1 MSVNALPDAALGDS
15 DAAENRGRG
24 RSRRRAQR
32 DTELHL
38 LRLIPGD
45 TAMHRLW
52 AGTKL
57 VGLAILSI
65 AATIHPSWITL
76 AAVAIV
82 IAAGMI
88 VARIPRGAA
97 PRLPTWFVVFVLF
110 GGFLSVWSTAPPTV
124 SVQGIVLSLG
134 GLEDWARF
142 LLLAVVLV
150 TGAALIGWTTPAGEL
165 APALSRLVR
174 PFRWLPLPI
183 DEWLVAIALSLRC
196 FPLLVD
202 EIRTLVAVRRLR
214 GRLPDGPRRRS
225 IRRELHAQL
234 REAIDLLTAALV
246 ASLRRA
252 REMADAIEARGGFG
266 AFADSHD
273 RPRMTDWFVIVV
285 VTTVA
290 AGTIWFG

>member
-1 MSVNALPDAALGDS
+1 MSVKSVPDATLGQIDEP
-15 DAAENRGRG
+15 ARR
-24 RSRRRAQR
+24 RRRARR

-45 TAMHRLW
+45 TAVHRLW

-57 VGLAILSI
+57 VCLAILSI
-65 AATIHPSWITL
+65 AATIHPTWITL
-76 AAVAIV
+76 AAVAAL
-82 IAAGMI
+82 IAVGMI

-97 PRLPTWFVVFVLF
+97 PRLPSWFVVFVLF
-110 GGFLSVWSTAPPTV
+110 GGFLSVWSAAPPTV
-124 SVQGIVLSLG
+124 SVHGIVLSLG

-165 APALSRLVR
+165 APALSRLSR
-174 PFRWLPLPI
+174 PVRWLPLPL

-202 EIRTLVAVRRLR
+202 EVRTLVAVRRLR
-214 GRLPDGPRRRS
+214 GHQPDGSHRRS
-225 IRRELHAQL
+225 IRVEMHSQI
-234 REAIDLLTAALV
+234 REAVDLLTAALV

-266 AFADSHD
+266 AFADSHEG
-273 RPRMTDWFVIVV
+273 PRITDWCVVAIV
-285 VTTVA
+285 TLVA
-290 AGTIWFG
+290 AATIWFG

>member
-1 MSVNALPDAALGDS
+1 MSVNAPPDEMLDDDEEPAR
-15 DAAENRGRG
+15 RGRG
-24 RSRRRAQR
+24 RSARR

-45 TAMHRLW
+45 TAVHRLW

-57 VGLAILSI
+57 VCLAILSI
-65 AATIHPSWITL
+65 AATIHPTWITL
-76 AAVAIV
+76 ATVAALIAAAIV
-82 IAAGMI
+82 

-97 PRLPTWFVVFVLF
+97 PRLPGWFFLLVLF
-110 GGFLSVWSTAPPTV
+110 GGFLSVWSAAPPTV
-124 SVQGIVLSLG
+124 SVNGVVVSLG

-165 APALSRLVR
+165 APALSRLAR
-174 PFRWLPLPI
+174 PLRWLPLPFY
-183 DEWLVAIALSLRC
+183 EWLVAIALSLRC

-202 EIRTLVAVRRLR
+202 EVRTLVAVRRLR
-214 GRLPDGPRRRS
+214 GHRPDASRRRS
-225 IRRELHAQL
+225 IRAEMHSQL

-273 RPRMTDWFVIVV
+273 HPQVTDWCVIAL
-285 VTTVA
+285 VTIVA
-290 AGTIWFG
+290 AASIWFS